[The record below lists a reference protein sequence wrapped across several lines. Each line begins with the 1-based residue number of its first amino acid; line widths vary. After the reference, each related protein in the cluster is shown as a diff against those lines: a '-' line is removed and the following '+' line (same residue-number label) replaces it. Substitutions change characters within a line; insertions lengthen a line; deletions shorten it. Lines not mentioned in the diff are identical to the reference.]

1 MVNTE
6 DKIRFFP
13 ELTDE
18 EADTAVGIVFRQI
31 SDDYESG
38 KIELFFQGSEAQLQ
52 DELWYMASAIV
63 EDAIFVPDDGAMVV
77 RL

>member
-1 MVNTE
+1 M
-6 DKIRFFP
+6 DSKIRTFSQ
-13 ELTDE
+13 LSDE

-52 DELWYMASAIV
+52 DELWDMASAIV
-63 EDAIFVPDDGAMVV
+63 EDAIFIPDDGAMVV